1 MNTFGFYFKQGLD
14 HILDIDG
21 VDHMLFI
28 LAMVVFFELKQWRQ
42 LLVLVT
48 AFTIGHS
55 ITLALS
61 SFEIVSINR
70 DLIEFLIP
78 ITIIITCVNNIIRS
92 NNNNKGYYFLYG
104 LVLFFGCIHGLAFS
118 NFLKMS
124 LFEEDS
130 IVLSLL
136 GFNLG
141 IELGQLLIVLFFILI
156 TQGLRALFSSLT
168 HKHIIVSTSIMVSA
182 IALWI
187 LFQLI

>member
-104 LVLFFGCIHGLAFS
+104 LVLVFGCIHGLAFS

-168 HKHIIVSTSIMVSA
+168 HKHIIVSTSIIVSA